1 VVLDSKIEMIN
12 NCTENIAQNIEDRNL
27 NNGEDTSFHSNLA
40 CWLILDVD
48 NLSNQLM
55 YSPDRETL
63 KKLFEDLISKS
74 VIKICAKHKH
84 MIKLEEIQKFIISDG
99 EHLSGE
105 EQIGL
110 QELIFNDKNFKNHQV
125 QVKINLDIA
134 FDYVEKYAAFLIP
147 FIKKYEDT
155 ISLDMEEF

>member
-1 VVLDSKIEMIN
+1 
-12 NCTENIAQNIEDRNL
+12 
-27 NNGEDTSFHSNLA
+27 
-40 CWLILDVD
+40 
-48 NLSNQLM
+48 
-55 YSPDRETL
+55 
-63 KKLFEDLISKS
+63 
-74 VIKICAKHKH
+74 

>member
-1 VVLDSKIEMIN
+1 MVLDSKIEMIN
-12 NCTENIAQNIEDRNL
+12 NCTENIALNIEDRNL
-27 NNGEDTSFHSNLA
+27 NNGEDTSYHSNLA

-99 EHLSGE
+99 EHL
-105 EQIGL
+105 
-110 QELIFNDKNFKNHQV
+110 
-125 QVKINLDIA
+125 
-134 FDYVEKYAAFLIP
+134 
-147 FIKKYEDT
+147 
-155 ISLDMEEF
+155 